1 MMANE
6 YNEKEVEK
14 DDSDK
19 CLTDIGKQN
28 VESENRIGNDQE
40 MANEL
45 LQKRFE
51 CLNNTIENMN
61 THFNNILKDN
71 EEKYILAFNTYMY
84 DVQKEIRI
92 LKKIVKQEKIKQ
104 LKDEKVKKLQK
115 ELKWYINECLRLDNF
130 SEFLKKE
137 AEKWKRNSELMK
149 NHMIYLEEKLSKTYE
164 KFIKKGSIK
173 KEVSKIK
180 NEKNEKKENIN
191 NITSMNEDSTKES
204 ISIKQ
209 DEEQKDE
216 SKKDEKKKDEK
227 NDKIYKELDY
237 KIKNLEKKLKKQ
249 VTLNCSLQ
257 QKLTKH
263 YIEKSKYEKL
273 FVDCVQQIKKD
284 LGKLNMS
291 DDKEKYIDENFS
303 SLINESKFSYFT
315 KDDKKKL
322 LISFFS
328 SNDLI
333 NLMKKQVFS
342 KEQESFNL
350 KQKNSYPSTRITN
363 QKLSDISPFIL

>member
-1 MMANE
+1 MAEEN
-6 YNEKEVEK
+6 NEKAVENE
-14 DDSDK
+14 DSDK
-19 CLTDIGKQN
+19 SLTDMGKEN
-28 VESENRIGNDQE
+28 VASEKTIENDQG
-40 MANEL
+40 MTNEL

-61 THFNNILKDN
+61 IHFNNILKDN

-164 KFIKKGSIK
+164 KFIKKGSLK
-173 KEVSKIK
+173 KEVSKIQ
-180 NEKNEKKENIN
+180 NEKKENIN
-191 NITSMNEDSTKES
+191 NITSMNESYTKES
-204 ISIKQ
+204 IPIKQ
-209 DEEQKDE
+209 EEKPKDIKNE
-216 SKKDEKKKDEK
+216 NETKLKHNEKE

-249 VTLNCSLQ
+249 ITLNCSLQ

-273 FVDCVQQIKKD
+273 FEDCVQQIKKD
-284 LGKLNMS
+284 LGKLSMS
-291 DDKEKYIDENFS
+291 NDKEKYIDENFS

-315 KDDKKKL
+315 KEDKKRL

-328 SNDLI
+328 STDLI

>member
-1 MMANE
+1 MAEEN
-6 YNEKEVEK
+6 NEKGVENE
-14 DDSDK
+14 DSDK
-19 CLTDIGKQN
+19 SLGDMGKEN
-28 VESENRIGNDQE
+28 VGSEKTIENDQGVT
-40 MANEL
+40 NEL

-61 THFNNILKDN
+61 IHFNNILKDN

-115 ELKWYINECLRLDNF
+115 ELKWYINECLRLDTF

-164 KFIKKGSIK
+164 KFIKKGSLK
-173 KEVSKIK
+173 K
-180 NEKNEKKENIN
+180 EKKENIN
-191 NITSMNEDSTKES
+191 NTTSMNQSCNKGSIPIKE
-204 ISIKQ
+204 
-209 DEEQKDE
+209 EEKPKE
-216 SKKDEKKKDEK
+216 ENKLKRNEKE
-227 NDKIYKELDY
+227 NDKIYKELNY

-249 VTLNCSLQ
+249 ITLNCSLQ

-273 FVDCVQQIKKD
+273 FVDCVHQIKKD
-284 LGKLNMS
+284 LGKLSMS
-291 DDKEKYIDENFS
+291 NDKEKYIDENFS

-315 KDDKKKL
+315 KEDKKKL

>member
-1 MMANE
+1 MAKE
-6 YNEKEVEK
+6 YNEKGVEK
-14 DDSDK
+14 NDSDNFFAN
-19 CLTDIGKQN
+19 IGKQN
-28 VESENRIGNDQE
+28 VESENMVENDQG

-61 THFNNILKDN
+61 IHFNNILKDN

-92 LKKIVKQEKIKQ
+92 LKNIVKQEKIKQ

-149 NHMIYLEEKLSKTYE
+149 NHMIYLEEKLSKAYE

-173 KEVSKIK
+173 KEISKIK
-180 NEKNEKKENIN
+180 NEKNENIN
-191 NITSMNEDSTKES
+191 NIASMNDDCTKES

-209 DEEQKDE
+209 DEKQKDE
-216 SKKDEKKKDEK
+216 KNEYESKLKRNEKG

-249 VTLNCSLQ
+249 ITLNCSLQ

-273 FVDCVQQIKKD
+273 FVDCAQQIKKD
-284 LGKLNMS
+284 LGKLTMS
-291 DDKEKYIDENFS
+291 NDKEKYIDENFL

-333 NLMKKQVFS
+333 NLMKKLVFS

-363 QKLSDISPFIL
+363 QKMSDISPFIL